1 MIGWENF
8 FIAEVGASAALLGLI
23 FVGVSINLT
32 RIISLPG
39 LPNRALLALI
49 ILLTILVMCS
59 LLLVPG
65 QSQTLVGIELLVVG
79 LLVWITATRLDV
91 MNSAK
96 ERTSISLIL
105 HVEYG
110 SYSVSSI
117 ALSYRGY
124 RCANTWCGR
133 PVLVSTCDYYFI
145 YQSHSG
151 CVGFACRD
159 QPLGII
165 VGFILP
171 FLIQYSF
178 KLNHSNIPMLLEF
191 VQGRIIRTPKITAYF
206 ERYLSDII
214 DNEEKNEQ

>member
-91 MNSAK
+91 MNLLKK
-96 ERTSISLIL
+96 EPQ
-105 HVEYG
+105 
-110 SYSVSSI
+110 
-117 ALSYRGY
+117 YR
-124 RCANTWCGR
+124 
-133 PVLVSTCDYYFI
+133 ST
-145 YQSHSG
+145 
-151 CVGFACRD
+151 
-159 QPLGII
+159 
-165 VGFILP
+165 
-171 FLIQYSF
+171 
-178 KLNHSNIPMLLEF
+178 
-191 VQGRIIRTPKITAYF
+191 
-206 ERYLSDII
+206 
-214 DNEEKNEQ
+214 